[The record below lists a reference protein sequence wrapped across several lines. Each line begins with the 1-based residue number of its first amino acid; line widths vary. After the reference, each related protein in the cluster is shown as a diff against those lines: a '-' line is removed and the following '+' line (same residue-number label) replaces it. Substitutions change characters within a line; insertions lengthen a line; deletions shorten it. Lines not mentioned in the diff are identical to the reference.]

1 MNKMVRGA
9 DGRMWSIQGEMEW
22 THPLQLDEFE
32 HDVSG
37 GRGPGILLSIVLGV
51 LVLIL
56 LLWQPPEVIV
66 PAWLILALFLVLI
79 FFPARWVLRRPWTL
93 VAETRPGADDEEHP
107 QERWV
112 GVVRGVFLV
121 RQEAAKMAR
130 HIEVYSEP
138 DQDGTL
144 QPVD

>member
-9 DGRMWSIQGEMEW
+9 DGRMWTIQGQMEW

-37 GRGPGILLSIVLGV
+37 GRGPGILLSIVLGALVV
-51 LVLIL
+51 LLIL
-56 LLWQPPEVIV
+56 WLPPEVVV
-66 PAWLILALFLVLI
+66 PSWLLLALLLVLI

-93 VAETRPGADDEEHP
+93 VAETQAGVDEEELP
-107 QERWV
+107 QERWT

-121 RQEAAKMAR
+121 RQEAAKTAR

-138 DQDGTL
+138 DQEGTL
-144 QPVD
+144 QLVD